1 MHASKIPTHIKI
13 RKNKFNFFFL
23 MLVLLEPEVAE
34 ADGAAVFLDDVYEIK
49 SASSCVKQ
57 SINCTPGTVRAQRNC
72 LDCTGRL
79 V

>member
-1 MHASKIPTHIKI
+1 
-13 RKNKFNFFFL
+13 
-23 MLVLLEPEVAE
+23 MLDLLEPEVAE